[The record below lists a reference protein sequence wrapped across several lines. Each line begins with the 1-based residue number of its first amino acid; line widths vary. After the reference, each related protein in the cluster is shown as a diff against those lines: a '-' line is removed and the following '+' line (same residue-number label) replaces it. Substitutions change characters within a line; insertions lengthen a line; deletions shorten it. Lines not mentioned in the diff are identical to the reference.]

1 MTFCDIAE
9 KTEGA
14 YFMVNVILILFGIFL
29 LALITL
35 DILMI
40 VSLFRTGDER
50 RQLIV
55 WKAST
60 FTLLIVVGSLVI
72 DVVESIVRME
82 AMMVNPFVKLSVT
95 AMVYF
100 LTLLYYKKRYGD

>member
-1 MTFCDIAE
+1 MNTITIAL
-9 KTEGA
+9 A
-14 YFMVNVILILFGIFL
+14 FFGIIL
-29 LALITL
+29 LALIIM

-40 VSLFRTGDER
+40 ISLMRTGDER

-60 FTLLIVVGSLVI
+60 FTLLVVVGTLVI
-72 DVVESIVRME
+72 DVAESAIRTE
-82 AMMVNPFVKLSVT
+82 AMTINPFVKLSVT